1 MKKLENIDVP
11 RADNDTPWKEILK
24 DHLKDFVEFFWDEAY
39 QDIDWTKPHEML
51 EQELMSLEIN
61 QEDGTKKVIDKLFK
75 VTLKNGK
82 DQWILFHIEV
92 QNAHDASFP
101 ERMFTYC
108 YRIFDRY
115 KKDIASMA
123 VLADDSKSWRPNQFS
138 SKIWKSEITRT
149 YEVAKLIDYKG
160 REVELLESDNP
171 FAMVVLLQLEAND
184 TRPDD

>member
-82 DQWILFHIEV
+82 DQWILLHIEV
-92 QNAHDASFP
+92 
-101 ERMFTYC
+101 
-108 YRIFDRY
+108 
-115 KKDIASMA
+115 
-123 VLADDSKSWRPNQFS
+123 
-138 SKIWKSEITRT
+138 
-149 YEVAKLIDYKG
+149 
-160 REVELLESDNP
+160 
-171 FAMVVLLQLEAND
+171 
-184 TRPDD
+184 

>member
-1 MKKLENIDVP
+1 
-11 RADNDTPWKEILK
+11 
-24 DHLKDFVEFFWDEAY
+24 
-39 QDIDWTKPHEML
+39 
-51 EQELMSLEIN
+51 
-61 QEDGTKKVIDKLFK
+61 
-75 VTLKNGK
+75 
-82 DQWILFHIEV
+82 
-92 QNAHDASFP
+92 
-101 ERMFTYC
+101 
-108 YRIFDRY
+108 
-115 KKDIASMA
+115 MA